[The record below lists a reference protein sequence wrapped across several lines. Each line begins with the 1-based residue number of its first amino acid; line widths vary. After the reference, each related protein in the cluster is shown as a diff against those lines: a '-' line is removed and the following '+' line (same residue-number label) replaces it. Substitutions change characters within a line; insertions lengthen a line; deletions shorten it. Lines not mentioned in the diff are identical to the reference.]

1 MHSLLISRQEP
12 ITIID
17 LKPIANG
24 QMKFCS
30 RKPLLLRYFNLS
42 SNELL
47 LARIFYSPIVA
58 PNVKFGFVLCVVHR
72 WISDNSTFDQV
83 IESFLSRNDRPLWH
97 SSDELA
103 VICNEINRGTS
114 HHYQWKKTIDE
125 NFFHL
130 QRLCRLNRLLNTNV
144 KQLQILE
151 NQLLENYRR
160 RTGEILKS
168 LFSKMLN
175 KLSPME
181 SAIYSICCK
190 DDSYSSSTL
199 LMCPLCNTTLSMTK
213 NDLLFCQCTNKH
225 SWPRCCRTLLPLPM
239 ECAQTCALCD
249 RTMTSMESEEKSW
262 SHFGKF
268 KEKQLNFLFSS
279 ICTFC
284 M

>member
-1 MHSLLISRQEP
+1 MHSLEISRELP
-12 ITIID
+12 ITITD
-17 LKPIANG
+17 FKAIANG

-58 PNVKFGFVLCVVHR
+58 PNVKFGFVLCAVHR
-72 WISDNSTFDQV
+72 WIDDGSTFDQV
-83 IESFLSRNDRPLWH
+83 IENFLSRIDRPLWH

-103 VICNEINRGTS
+103 VISNEINRGTS
-114 HHYQWKKTIDE
+114 HHYQWKKTTNND
-125 NFFHL
+125 NFLHL
-130 QRLCRLNRLLNTNV
+130 QRLCRLNRLLNT
-144 KQLQILE
+144 KHLQILE
-151 NQLLENYRR
+151 NQLLDNYRR
-160 RTGEILKS
+160 RLGEILKS
-168 LFSKMLN
+168 LFSKMIN

-190 DDSYSSSTL
+190 NESYSSTAL
-199 LMCPLCNTTLSMTK
+199 LMCPLCNTTLTMTN
-213 NDLLFCQCTNKH
+213 NDLLFCHCTNKH

-249 RTMTSMESEEKSW
+249 RTMTSMESEEKNLTN
-262 SHFGKF
+262 FVKY

-279 ICTFC
+279 ICSFC